1 MTAPANDTEAFRT
14 LTEGAHLLG
23 LSVENEQIARMVTHL
38 EMLIRWQERVNL
50 TSIRGI
56 HDLATLHFLDS
67 LTVFKVITIGEYRRV
82 LDIGTGAGFPGVVM
96 KLVDESMRLTLL
108 DRDPKK
114 IVFLKNLCREL
125 RLEAVEFLNVT
136 LELLLNHPPGDPFD
150 LVISRALLSDSQQL
164 DSLRCLVAQGGSL
177 IRMAGPS
184 LRETDIFLGNFRESA
199 RWEGEL
205 PYTHMLR
212 RVIRYARI

>member
-1 MTAPANDTEAFRT
+1 MTAPANETEASRI
-14 LTEGAHLLG
+14 LTEGVRLLG
-23 LSVENEQIARMVTHL
+23 LSVGHKQIARMVTYL

-67 LTVFKVITIGEYRRV
+67 LTVFKVITTGEHRRV

-96 KLVDESMRLTLL
+96 KIVDESMNLTLL

-125 RLEAVEFLNVT
+125 RLEAVEFLNFT
-136 LELLLNHPPGDPFD
+136 LEVLLDDPPRDPFD
-150 LVISRALLSDSQQL
+150 LVISRALLSDPKQL
-164 DSLRCLVAQGGSL
+164 DSLQPLIAQRGSL

-184 LRETDIFLGNFRESA
+184 LRKTDIVLDNFRESA
-199 RWEGEL
+199 SWEGEL
-205 PYTHMLR
+205 PGTGTSR

>member
-1 MTAPANDTEAFRT
+1 MTAPANETEAFLI
-14 LTEGAHLLG
+14 LTEGARLLG
-23 LSVENEQIARMVTHL
+23 LSLQDEQIARMVTHL
-38 EMLIRWQERVNL
+38 QMLVRWQERVNL
-50 TSIRGI
+50 TSIQGI

-67 LTVFKVITIGEYRRV
+67 LTVFKVITIGEQCRV

-96 KLVDESMRLTLL
+96 KLVDESMGLTLL

-125 RLEAVEFLNVT
+125 RLEAVKFLNFT
-136 LELLLNHPPGDPFD
+136 LEILLDDPPGDPFD
-150 LVISRALLSDSQQL
+150 LVISRALLSDSTRL
-164 DSLRCLVAQGGSL
+164 DSLQPLVARGGSL

-184 LRETDIFLGNFRESA
+184 LRETDMILGNFRESA
-199 RWEGEL
+199 SWEGEL
-205 PYTHMLR
+205 PGTRILR